1 MLMPYLRFE
10 IRELLLTADKNR
22 AENQMWIQVLDALS
36 CKTFFTHVLNAMRC
50 ESSCGWCSCNC
61 ETDEIE
67 VGDDTEFRA
76 EGCCG
81 SVEYIDD

>member
-1 MLMPYLRFE
+1 MPYSRFA
-10 IRELLLTADKNR
+10 IKVPSPTAEQNR
-22 AENQMWIQVLDALS
+22 AENQMWIQALDALS

-50 ESSCGWCSCNC
+50 QSSCGWCSCNC

-67 VGDDTEFRA
+67 VNDDDTEFRA